1 MENHKE
7 IPDLDHLKAAWNQE
21 LEQQAAADTFINHQ
35 NLQTMIHQRTQS
47 TLMHLK
53 RNLLIEIISTAVLI
67 AVAFGYAVGFD
78 KNITPFF
85 WIAII
90 PVTFFGHIALY
101 VSLYRQE
108 RRSATHLKESL
119 QTSVRHTGRFIQLA
133 ERTAW
138 VAAGY
143 ILVCGLYIIFK
154 RDMSFLI
161 GLVQLG
167 IVILA
172 AIVICF
178 FVHFYIEKLYG
189 QYYRQLLKHQEELL
203 A

>member
-1 MENHKE
+1 
-7 IPDLDHLKAAWNQE
+7 
-21 LEQQAAADTFINHQ
+21 
-35 NLQTMIHQRTQS
+35 
-47 TLMHLK
+47 
-53 RNLLIEIISTAVLI
+53 
-67 AVAFGYAVGFD
+67 
-78 KNITPFF
+78 
-85 WIAII
+85 
-90 PVTFFGHIALY
+90 
-101 VSLYRQE
+101 
-108 RRSATHLKESL
+108 
-119 QTSVRHTGRFIQLA
+119 
-133 ERTAW
+133 